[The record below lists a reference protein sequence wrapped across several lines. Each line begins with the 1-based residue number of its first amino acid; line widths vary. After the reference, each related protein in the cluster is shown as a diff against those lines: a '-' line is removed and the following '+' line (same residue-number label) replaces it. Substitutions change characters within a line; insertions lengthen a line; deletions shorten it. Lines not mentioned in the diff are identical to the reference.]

1 MVLTLSYFITLLSQA
16 TLSFIG
22 TLGFAVLYNV
32 PRQALLLCAAI
43 GAAGNTL
50 RLLVA
55 DLGLTE
61 NVATFFGAL
70 LVGLV
75 GAIPAKRM
83 NLPLVLFAITGIIC
97 MIPSIAA
104 YKVVVYF
111 SRGEILGGLQSAIEA
126 GFGVGAI
133 AAGIGTARI
142 LTDAEWG
149 FEKD

>member
-1 MVLTLSYFITLLSQA
+1 MVLTSYLISLLMQSI
-16 TLSFIG
+16 LSFTG
-22 TLGFAVLYNV
+22 TLGFAILYNG
-32 PRQALLLCAAI
+32 PRQALLICAAI
-43 GAAGNTL
+43 GACGNACRFLLMHLGIAG
-50 RLLVA
+50 
-55 DLGLTE
+55 

-83 NLPLVLFAITGIIC
+83 QLPMVLFAITGIIC

-111 SRGEILGGLQSAIEA
+111 SQGDILGGLQSGVEA

-133 AAGIGTARI
+133 AAGIGASRI
-142 LTDAEWG
+142 LTDAEWI
-149 FEKD
+149 FERD